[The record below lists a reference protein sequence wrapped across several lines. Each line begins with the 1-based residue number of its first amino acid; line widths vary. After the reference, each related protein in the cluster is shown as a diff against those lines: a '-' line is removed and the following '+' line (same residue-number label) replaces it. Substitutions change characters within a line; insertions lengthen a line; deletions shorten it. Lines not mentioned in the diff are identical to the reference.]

1 MGRAHDV
8 RSYVKQG
15 TEVAQ
20 IEIELKGRGRKA
32 NPVIWRRFGRDSDK
46 SEWMLNGKASTRKA
60 IQNLIQSFGV
70 QADNLWYAW
79 KTMLLLTHSSFLPQD
94 KVADFAK
101 MNPVT
106 VLKETMRA
114 AGDPNLSQWHEDLV
128 ANGKA
133 AREVETVGFVPLL
146 WLTFSPSRRRHRSV
160 TISAGR
166 WTSWNPM
173 FATTSA
179 NRT

>member
-15 TEVAQ
+15 TEVAE
-20 IEIELKGRGRKA
+20 IEIELKGGRRRKS
-32 NPVIWRRFGRDSDK
+32 NPVIWRRFGRDSEK
-46 SEWMLNGKASTRKA
+46 SEWMLNGKATTRKN

-70 QADNLWYAW
+70 QADNLWFAPASVASADR
-79 KTMLLLTHSSFLPQD
+79 SSFLPQD

-133 AREVETVGFVPLL
+133 AREVETVGLVDVL
-146 WLTFSPSRRRHRSV
+146 WLTSTSPSPQRHRNA
-160 TISAGR
+160 TLSAGKS
-166 WTSWNPM
+166 TS
-173 FATTSA
+173 
-179 NRT
+179 